1 MSRKR
6 WRIVERL
13 LTPSKSLCYMISQA
27 MATQIF
33 VIKSL
38 YIQNTIMLFVLGAV
52 VFFLL
57 YSLVKRKPKHLIASF
72 VWIII
77 AVWFFNSPFFG
88 FSAVSVGPEGI
99 RLNYGVLSFRNDLL
113 PIDSPWKVETCFSGI
128 RKMKKLYLIRIAD
141 RESMKVRGIEGLSL
155 LEKIG
160 VAVEEMK
167 AQKRMQ

>member
-1 MSRKR
+1 
-6 WRIVERL
+6 
-13 LTPSKSLCYMISQA
+13 

-38 YIQNTIMLFVLGAV
+38 YIQNTIMLFVLGVV

-57 YSLVKRKPKHLIASF
+57 YSLLKRKPKHLIASF

-77 AVWFFNSPFFG
+77 VVWFFNSPFFG
-88 FSAVSVGPEGI
+88 FSAVTVEPEGI

-113 PIDSPWKVETCFSGI
+113 PIDSPWKVETHLSGL

-141 RESMKVRGIEGLSL
+141 RESMKVRRKEGLSL

-160 VAVEEMK
+160 GAIEDMK
-167 AQKRMQ
+167 AQKRMK